1 MITIGLTGGIGSGK
15 SYVAQ
20 MFAKNGIPCYDCD
33 SRAKML
39 NNTNNVIISAIT
51 ERYGSQ
57 SYVGGQLNRPFI
69 AQKIFSDKSEL
80 QWMNALVHP
89 VVRADFG
96 QWRSQQ
102 TADVVLVESA
112 IMFDSGFNT
121 ACDYIVVVDA
131 PIELRMERVMHRD
144 GATREQVL
152 ERIDKQIPNELLVAS
167 SDYVIANNADSDI
180 EMQVKLILNSI
191 NELRQAEFKPSP
203 KDIKEF

>member
-39 NNTNNVIISAIT
+39 NNTNDAIIGAIT

-57 SYVGGQLNRPFI
+57 SYVGDQLNRPYI
-69 AQKIFSDKSEL
+69 AQKIFSDKREL

-89 VVRADFG
+89 IVRVDFI

-102 TADVVLVESA
+102 TANIVLVESA
-112 IMFDSGFNT
+112 ILIDSGFDDV
-121 ACDYIVVVDA
+121 CDKIVVVDA
-131 PIELRMERVMHRD
+131 PIDLRLERVMQRD
-144 GATREQVL
+144 ATTREQVL
-152 ERIDKQIPNELLVAS
+152 KRIGNQMNNEKMLIRA
-167 SDYVIANNADSDI
+167 DYVIVNNGTADIAS
-180 EMQVKLILNSI
+180 QVDSILGSI
-191 NELRQAEFKPSP
+191 R
-203 KDIKEF
+203 

>member
-39 NNTNNVIISAIT
+39 NNTNDAIIGAIT

-57 SYVGGQLNRPFI
+57 SYVGGQLNRPYI
-69 AQKIFSDKSEL
+69 AQKIFSDKREL

-89 VVRADFG
+89 IVRADFI

-102 TADVVLVESA
+102 TANIVLVESA
-112 IMFDSGFNT
+112 ILIDSGFDDV
-121 ACDYIVVVDA
+121 CDKIVVVDA
-131 PIELRMERVMHRD
+131 PIDLRLERVMQRD
-144 GATREQVL
+144 STTREQVL
-152 ERIDKQIPNELLVAS
+152 KRIGNQMDSKGLVARA
-167 SDYVIANNADSDI
+167 DYVIVNNGITDIASQVDS
-180 EMQVKLILNSI
+180 ILGSI
-191 NELRQAEFKPSP
+191 R
-203 KDIKEF
+203 

>member
-39 NNTNNVIISAIT
+39 NNTNDAIIGAIT

-57 SYVGGQLNRPFI
+57 SYVGDQLNRPYI
-69 AQKIFSDKSEL
+69 AQKIFSDKREL

-89 VVRADFG
+89 IVRADFI

-102 TADVVLVESA
+102 TANIVLVESA
-112 IMFDSGFNT
+112 ILIDSGFDDV
-121 ACDYIVVVDA
+121 CDKIVVVDA
-131 PIELRMERVMHRD
+131 PIDLRLERVMQRD
-144 GATREQVL
+144 ATTREQVL
-152 ERIDKQIPNELLVAS
+152 KRIGNQMNNEKMLIRA
-167 SDYVIANNADSDI
+167 DYVIVNNGTADIAS
-180 EMQVKLILNSI
+180 QVDSILGSI
-191 NELRQAEFKPSP
+191 R
-203 KDIKEF
+203 